1 MTQGKNKS
9 NINRYNQK
17 AKSSFKARF
26 DLLLYE
32 RITNEVYEEITTEE
46 LEEFEI
52 IHHKKLL
59 NEYIHVYWQQASIKD
74 SVIRGKTID
83 QIYLEMKAWR
93 EHHKSNIDNLL
104 KHYIDNIYDTV
115 FPKAE
120 FFQMV
125 ENAEKCEYCHI
136 TTEQINEL
144 IEKQKLFKKH
154 ITRGWSFEI
163 DRKEANLE
171 YTKGNCVIC
180 CYWCNNAKTD
190 EFSFDEFKNIGIEIQ
205 KIWHGRLKGKMEHNS
220 RLG

>member
-1 MTQGKNKS
+1 MTSLKS
-9 NINRYNQK
+9 KTDINRYNQK
-17 AKSSFKARF
+17 AKSSFKAKF

-32 RITNEVYEEITTEE
+32 RITTGVYGEITTEE
-46 LEEFEI
+46 LAEFEI
-52 IHHKKLL
+52 INHKDTLD
-59 NEYIHVYWQQASIKD
+59 EYIHVYWQQENINK
-74 SVIRGKTID
+74 SVNRGKTID
-83 QIYLEMKAWR
+83 EIYIEMKGWR
-93 EHHKSNIDNLL
+93 EKNKSNIDKLL

-115 FPKAE
+115 FPKVE
-120 FFQMV
+120 FFQML
-125 ENAEKCEYCHI
+125 ENAKECEYCHI

-171 YTKGNCVIC
+171 YTKDNCVIC

-205 KIWHGRLKGKMEHNS
+205 KIWHGRLKHNKEHNS